1 MKKLNSFSSL
11 LASVIMRY
19 LTLKQA
25 LGRQYNLERRVLEQ
39 LDRFL
44 AARGGDLTAEIFL
57 EWCLTQ
63 QHLASGTRR
72 EHQRAVR
79 NICLYRRRLEP
90 KCFVPDEQ
98 LFPPRHQILRPH
110 LFTDAEIGRLL
121 DVADGLCP
129 TPVSPLRPET
139 FRLAIVIL
147 YTTGLRRSELVRLMV
162 GDYEPWEQ
170 TLQIRASKFHK
181 SRVVP
186 LSLDGA
192 REIDQYLA
200 IRSARRL
207 PVSADSPLLWK
218 RYRGGIPYTGDGF
231 GQGMRALFRRA
242 GICTAAGR
250 LPRVHDFRH
259 GFAVRSLLRW
269 YQAGANVQAKLPA
282 LATYMGHVSI
292 VSTEYYLQFIEPL
305 ADAASER
312 FAQYCGAVITS
323 RIDPG
328 GAQ

>member
-1 MKKLNSFSSL
+1 MNRLNSLSSL
-11 LASVIMRY
+11 LAPVIVRY

-25 LGRQYNLERRVLEQ
+25 LGRQYNLERGVLGQ

-44 AARGGDLTAEIFL
+44 ASRGQDLTTETFL
-57 EWCLTQ
+57 QWCLTQ

-72 EHQRAVR
+72 EHQRVVR
-79 NICLYRRRLEP
+79 NFRLYRRRL
-90 KCFVPDEQ
+90 EQ

-110 LFTDAEIGRLL
+110 LFTDTEIERLL
-121 DVADGLCP
+121 LIADGLRP
-129 TPVSPLRPET
+129 TSVSPLRPDT

-162 GDYEPWEQ
+162 GDYEPEEQ
-170 TLQIRASKFHK
+170 TLRITASKFHK

-186 LSLDGA
+186 LSMGGA
-192 REIDQYLA
+192 REIDRYLA

-218 RYRGGIPYTGDGF
+218 RYGGGIPYTGDGF

-242 GICTAAGR
+242 GIYTAAGR

-259 GFAVRSLLRW
+259 GFAVRRLLQW
-269 YQAGANVQAKLPA
+269 YQEGANVQAKLPA

-305 ADAASER
+305 AASASQR
-312 FAQYCGAVITS
+312 FAQHCSAIVTS
-323 RIDPG
+323 PKDSG